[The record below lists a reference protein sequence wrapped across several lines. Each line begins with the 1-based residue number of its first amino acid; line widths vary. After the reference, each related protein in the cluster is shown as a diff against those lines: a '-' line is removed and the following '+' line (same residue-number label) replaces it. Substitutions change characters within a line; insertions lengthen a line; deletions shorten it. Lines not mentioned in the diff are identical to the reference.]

1 MNSSEGNLIESLDH
15 RNPARLLMDAFQVQ
29 GEVSLNLKDDED
41 YYIGVYTGD
50 YLPGSAVSRCIQI

>member
-1 MNSSEGNLIESLDH
+1 
-15 RNPARLLMDAFQVQ
+15 MDAFQVQ